1 MDEIKQ
7 MQKTNQ
13 EKESLLV
20 SIQNQNDVLNDKL
33 MKLEVDKIDDMNREK
48 RRQQKSY

>member
-1 MDEIKQ
+1 

-48 RRQQKSY
+48 RR